1 MSSSYETVIGLEI
14 HVQLNTKSK
23 AFCRDTNRFGD
34 NANTNISEV
43 SLALPGTLPNLNR
56 SQVLSAIK
64 LGVSLDC
71 DINKNSR
78 FDRKNY
84 TYPDLPKGY
93 QITQDQKPICI
104 GGQFTFKTGENY
116 KTIRLHHIH
125 MEEDAGKSIHDID
138 KTLTCLDYNRAGT
151 PLLEVVTEPDFRSG
165 QEVSDFMSAFQTLI
179 RYIDISDAN
188 MEEGSLR
195 CDCNVSVRTDANAP
209 LGTRAEVK
217 NVNSKKFAK
226 QAIEFEAERQW
237 GIITAGGEVIQ
248 ETRLFEAESGKTYS
262 MRKKEDALDYRY
274 FPDPDLQSIIIADKV
289 IKNIKNSIE
298 FLPWEAEKNLKD
310 DYGITP
316 KVAETISQDK
326 SLVYLFLEMV
336 KDIKNNKL
344 VSNFIVNQFITIQN
358 KITNADYGI
367 KRDVFTK
374 MLMLINDDK
383 LSASTAYTVLIPIIL
398 KTNEINIEQ
407 IAKDNNIFLESTG
420 IDLGDVCKEI
430 MNKFPDK
437 VKAYQNGKKGLIG
450 FFMGQF
456 MKSGGK
462 GLNPKDVQKEFENL
476 LNEKPV

>member
-289 IKNIKNSIE
+289 IKNLFICQR
-298 FLPWEAEKNLKD
+298 LL
-310 DYGITP
+310 Y
-316 KVAETISQDK
+316 K
-326 SLVYLFLEMV
+326 SL
-336 KDIKNNKL
+336 
-344 VSNFIVNQFITIQN
+344 
-358 KITNADYGI
+358 
-367 KRDVFTK
+367 
-374 MLMLINDDK
+374 
-383 LSASTAYTVLIPIIL
+383 
-398 KTNEINIEQ
+398 
-407 IAKDNNIFLESTG
+407 
-420 IDLGDVCKEI
+420 
-430 MNKFPDK
+430 
-437 VKAYQNGKKGLIG
+437 
-450 FFMGQF
+450 
-456 MKSGGK
+456 
-462 GLNPKDVQKEFENL
+462 
-476 LNEKPV
+476 